1 METLVSSGEE
11 FGQHRGAEYML
22 LLRRGVTAAASHL
35 ISQPSGPEG
44 GLFEADSE
52 TRLEF
57 RPDG

>member
-1 METLVSSGEE
+1 MGGS
-11 FGQHRGAEYML
+11 AEYML

-44 GLFEADSE
+44 GLFKADSE